1 MRFTQVSHR
10 SRTPRR
16 AKDPVRFLI
25 IVGIIGV
32 VILGSGYVATNA
44 VANSVLPKEA
54 SPLPTA
60 PTTKL
65 LSVRRAPTT
74 LSTVTRTGQL
84 RRALQ
89 NFKNQVPNGSCAS
102 VEWMGQEQLSVD
114 STRLVIP
121 ASAQK
126 IVTAVAA
133 LEVLTPGF
141 TFETSVFAT
150 GDPASGTVQDLYFVG
165 GGDPLLVRKE
175 YIATEKYPT
184 INPTSLETLAD
195 SIVASGVRSVTGS
208 IVGVDTRYD
217 AVRFLDVWPAEFRVV
232 ESGPLGALVVND
244 GAVVGATMKPD
255 NPAVAASTE
264 LRSVLGARG
273 VLVSQDPRYELVVPA
288 NATKIATVSSAPLSA
303 IVQEMLVNSDNN
315 TAELLLK
322 EIGFARKKQ
331 GTTAAGISVIQELIT
346 TWKLPTEATVVDGSG
361 LSSLNKM
368 SCANFLTLLAKV
380 EQSFPALLPIAGK
393 TGTLRSVFNDSAMD
407 GRLVGKTGTLTGV
420 KALAGYLPLEGNSPV
435 RFALVMNASGIDN
448 QGSYRPIWL
457 SFGAALNKARA
468 VPTPEQLMP

>member
-1 MRFTQVSHR
+1 VSQR
-10 SRTPRR
+10 SSSPRR
-16 AKDPVRFLI
+16 AKDPVRFLV
-25 IVGIIGV
+25 IVGIVGAV
-32 VILGSGYVATNA
+32 VLGGGYVATNA
-44 VANSVLPKEA
+44 VANAVVPKEGKT
-54 SPLPTA
+54 LPSA
-60 PTTKL
+60 PATKL
-65 LSVRRAPTT
+65 LNVRRAPTT

-84 RRALQ
+84 QRALQ
-89 NFKNQVPNGSCAS
+89 GFSNQIPNGSCAS
-102 VEWMGQEQLSVD
+102 VQWMNQQQLSVD
-114 STRLVIP
+114 ATRQVVP

-133 LEVLTPGF
+133 LEVLTPAF
-141 TFETSVFAT
+141 TFETSVFAV

-165 GGDPLLVRKE
+165 GGDPVLVRKE

-184 INPTSLETLAD
+184 INGTSLETLAD
-195 SIVASGVRSVTGS
+195 SIVAAGVRSVTGS
-208 IVGVDTRYD
+208 IVGIDARYD
-217 AVRFLDVWPAEFRVV
+217 AVRFLDIWPAEFRVV

-244 GAVVGATMKPD
+244 GAVVGAAMKPD
-255 NPAVAASTE
+255 NPAIAASTE

-273 VLVSQDPRYELVVPA
+273 VLVGQDARYELSVPA
-288 NATKIATVSSAPLSA
+288 NATKIATISSAPLSA

-322 EIGFARKKQ
+322 EIGFARKKL
-331 GTTAAGISVIQELIT
+331 GTTAAGISVIQELMA
-346 TWKLPTEATVVDGSG
+346 TWKLPTEATIVDGSG
-361 LSSLNKM
+361 LSSVNKM
-368 SCANFLTLLAKV
+368 SCSNFLALLAKA
-380 EQSFPALLPIAGK
+380 EETLPSLLPIAGK

-435 RFALVMNASGIDN
+435 RFALVMNANGIDN